1 MDDSVGRAYIENI
14 KTLKNLY
21 RDIWWSMPT
30 YADIPL
36 EANGYIK
43 KKKYERKFESLLDEV
58 IKVIEKFPLD
68 EEKRVL
74 WKKESNAL
82 IEEMILGEELFKL
95 GVIDTKMKD
104 QFMNTTKVFIKQ
116 CKAFDKN
123 MSYEDIGQ
131 AMRNVWIISLLQK
144 MKDVDISF
152 SMAIFGYSMLYP
164 YTDNYLDDVEIS
176 MEEKNEFNHR
186 LYKRLLGEN
195 IEGRNAHEKQVF
207 KLIEYIESVFKREEY
222 PKVFKGL
229 LLIYEE
235 QVKSLRQQ
243 EGISNPYEKDM
254 LDISIEKGGAS
265 VIGDGYLINGSLTRE
280 EEIFTYGYGFLLQ
293 LCDDLQDVK
302 VDYENKHMTIMSQLA
317 GKYEL
322 DNIVNKLINLTINVL
337 DDATCF
343 KGENVKELKK
353 IIKDNCILMIIFAII
368 MNKEYFS
375 KGYIKDISKYLP
387 FTLSYT
393 ENMKETLKRKFA
405 SVNKSY
411 NGFTIEEIIYYL
423 IE

>member
-1 MDDSVGRAYIENI
+1 MKDSVGIAYIENI
-14 KTLKNLY
+14 EILRNLY

-30 YADIPL
+30 YSDIPL
-36 EANGYIK
+36 EANSYIK
-43 KKKYERKFESLLDEV
+43 KKKYERKFEKLIDEV
-58 IKVIEKFPLD
+58 IKIIEGFPLD

-95 GVIDTKMKD
+95 GVIDTKMKE
-104 QFMNTTKVFIKQ
+104 QFFEITKVFIKQ
-116 CKAFDKN
+116 CKAFDKKI
-123 MSYEDIGQ
+123 SYEDIGQ

-186 LYKRLLGEN
+186 LHKRLLGEN
-195 IEGRNAHEKQVF
+195 IEGRNDHEKQVF
-207 KLIEYIESVFKREEY
+207 KLVEYIESVFRREEY

-265 VIGDGYLINGSLTRE
+265 VIGDGYLIEGNLTRE

-343 KGENVKELKK
+343 KGENVKDVKK
-353 IIKDNCILMIIFAII
+353 LIKDNCILMIIFAIV

-375 KGYIKDISKYLP
+375 KGYIKEVSKYLP

-393 ENMKETLKRKFA
+393 ENMRENLKKKFGN
-405 SVNKSY
+405 VKKSY
-411 NGFTIEEIIYYL
+411 HGSTIEEIIYYL